1 MPDIHAIL
9 ETAWSSTSAAISVV
23 LVLTY
28 GFFARKKGLINDEG
42 ERNIGKLCTTIFLP
56 CLLFSEVGPLASW
69 DNLREYWMIIA
80 YAVFFQLVSWGFG
93 VAGVRLL
100 RLPHWI
106 VPCIVFNNTTSLP
119 LLLLNC
125 LAKAGTIEELLVD
138 GDTTK
143 KALSRGV
150 VYVLIYSLVAN
161 LARFGFGPHMLK
173 DEKAKEEIHAWTH
186 HETPHQHHAPK
197 DDDEGEGE
205 EAAGGPEPAPQSEA
219 SPLLGEPPK
228 PADKRWAK
236 RLKRNVKEIMNPP
249 LAGGLT
255 AALFGVVPFLHRWF
269 FTDDSFLAPLTM
281 SFHNLGQLYAV
292 LQMFVL
298 GAHLQSKG
306 YARPQYLA
314 LVYLFAFR
322 FAIMPLISSSVVAYV
337 RQHTTVLLDP
347 VFDFVMIIA
356 PVGPPALTLAAI
368 VEMAAPG
375 QATITAVA
383 TTVVVSYALAPF
395 VSVGVTLALYVV
407 EGLNY
412 K

>member
-1 MPDIHAIL
+1 MPDLDAIL
-9 ETAWSSTSAAISVV
+9 QTAWSSTSAAISVV

-28 GFFARKKGLINDEG
+28 GFIARKKGLINDEG

-93 VAGVRLL
+93 VLGVRLL
-100 RLPHWI
+100 RLPHWV
-106 VPCIVFNNTTSLP
+106 VPCMVFNNAT
-119 LLLLNC
+119 
-125 LAKAGTIEELLVD
+125 KAGTIEGLLVE

-143 KALSRGV
+143 KALSRGI

-173 DEKAKEEIHAWTH
+173 DVKAKEEIHAWTH

-197 DDDEGEGE
+197 DEEDEEDAVVDVLTTA
-205 EAAGGPEPAPQSEA
+205 EAQPSTSSEA
-219 SPLLGEPPK
+219 TPLLGEGPAPK
-228 PADKRWAK
+228 PRWTK

-255 AALFGVVPFLHRWF
+255 AAFFGVVPFLHKWF
-269 FTDDSFLAPLTM
+269 FTDDSLLAPLTM

-322 FAIMPLISSSVVAYV
+322 FAIMPLISSSMVAYV
-337 RQHTTVLLDP
+337 RNHTTVLLDP
-347 VFDFVMIIA
+347 IFDFVMIIA

-383 TTVVVSYALAPF
+383 TTVVVSYGLAPF